1 MASPPASAGRWHSG
15 PRGSV
20 YERNTHDHTHQLRR
34 HPARRP
40 GAARADLAGERRWRR
55 PDHRGNPPGELGDV
69 GPARHPRREAVM
81 ELPYDGDTNNPSQY
95 CKHGT
100 FIGSWWGPDYLCQA
114 CEDGEPAYEPTFDE
128 NATVTVA
135 QMISEAA
142 GLMLDGSEPEYL
154 RALVELIV
162 RCTPGLTHDDDVVIA
177 GRISE

>member
-1 MASPPASAGRWHSG
+1 
-15 PRGSV
+15 
-20 YERNTHDHTHQLRR
+20 
-34 HPARRP
+34 
-40 GAARADLAGERRWRR
+40 
-55 PDHRGNPPGELGDV
+55 
-69 GPARHPRREAVM
+69 M

-177 GRISE
+177 GRISEAVKENHDAEFDRELERQERDRECDQLNRLR